1 MDFSHSSHSSDRHL
15 LWFPV
20 LAFPLSGTSTENST
34 LWRPVTASLRAEVS
48 GSFISHCVIS
58 IPAFFVWKSSEVKG
72 KVAQSCLTLC
82 DPLDCSLPVSSVHG
96 ILQARTLEWV
106 AVPFSRGSSQPR
118 DRTQIS
124 RVAGGF
130 FTAERIL
137 YQLSYEGSP
146 LSLFDCSFRHLCP
159 LFLFCALVTI
169 RSGTWPLT
177 GETWTPVASASA
189 CRCHPRCQPSNRA
202 SETGEEAEVSHRP
215 SVKLSGGFIHFSVVW
230 PVSFSFS
237 FPFYWSRVGLQC
249 CVHCFCMATWLSYT
263 YTYTCF
269 SSFF

>member
-1 MDFSHSSHSSDRHL
+1 M
-15 LWFPV
+15 
-20 LAFPLSGTSTENST
+20 
-34 LWRPVTASLRAEVS
+34 
-48 GSFISHCVIS
+48 
-58 IPAFFVWKSSEVKG
+58 KG

-82 DPLDCSLPVSSVHG
+82 DPLDCSPPGSSVHG

-146 LSLFDCSFRHLCP
+146 LSLIFLLDTFAP
-159 LFLFCALVTI
+159 PFLFCALVTI

-189 CRCHPRCQPSNRA
+189 CRCHTGCQPSNRA
-202 SETGEEAEVSHRP
+202 SETGGQAEVSHPP
-215 SVKLSGGFIHFSVVW
+215 SVKLSGGFIHFSLIC

-249 CVHCFCMATWLSYT
+249 CVHCFCTAAWLSYT
-263 YTYTCF
+263 HIYTCF